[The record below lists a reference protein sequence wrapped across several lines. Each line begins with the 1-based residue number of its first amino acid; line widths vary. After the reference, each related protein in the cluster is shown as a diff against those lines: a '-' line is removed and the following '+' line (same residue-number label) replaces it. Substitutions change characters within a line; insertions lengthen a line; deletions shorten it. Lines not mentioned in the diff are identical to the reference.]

1 MRTIPRRQPKPIRV
15 ALTILA
21 CLTLLAAVPL
31 FAQEVPG
38 GAALAGPFYLMVAV
52 FAVAYIYFALALQTI
67 ARKTNTANG
76 WWAWIPILQIVL
88 SLNVARK
95 PVWWIFLCLIPL
107 VNLVMCIL
115 IWMGIAE
122 ARNRPSWWGILLLVP
137 VVNLIVPGIL
147 AWSDKTP
154 GNSPDGPANDL
165 MAG

>member
-1 MRTIPRRQPKPIRV
+1 MEMSYEDNPPAPTEADQGSVDDSCLPHLARGSSSFCPRGTRRRG
-15 ALTILA
+15 
-21 CLTLLAAVPL
+21 
-31 FAQEVPG
+31 PG
-38 GAALAGPFYLMVAV
+38 GAVLRDGRGFYRC
-52 FAVAYIYFALALQTI
+52 YIYFAFALQTI

-137 VVNLIVPGIL
+137 VVNLIVP
-147 AWSDKTP
+147 AFWP
-154 GNSPDGPANDL
+154 GQTRLQAIALTGRRTI
-165 MAG
+165 

>member
-38 GAALAGPFYLMVAV
+38 GEALAGPFYLMVAV
-52 FAVAYIYFALALQTI
+52 FIVAYIYFAFALQTI
-67 ARKTNTANG
+67 ARKTSTANG
-76 WWAWIPILQIVL
+76 WWAWVSILQICL

-137 VVNLIVPGIL
+137 AVDLIVPAL
-147 AWSDKTP
+147 DR
-154 GNSPDGPANDL
+154 
-165 MAG
+165 

>member
-1 MRTIPRRQPKPIRV
+1 MTVPRRRPKPISAV
-15 ALTILA
+15 LTILA
-21 CLTLLAAVPL
+21 CLTLLGAVPL

-95 PVWWIFLCLIPL
+95 PVWWIILCLVPI
-107 VNLVMCIL
+107 VNIVMWIV

-122 ARNRPSWWGILLLVP
+122 ARNRPTWWGILLLVP
-137 VVNLIVPGIL
+137 LVNLIVPGML
-147 AWSDKTP
+147 AWTDKNP
-154 GNSPDGPANDL
+154 GNSPDRPANNL
-165 MAG
+165 VAG

>member
-1 MRTIPRRQPKPIRV
+1 MTVPRRRPKPISAV
-15 ALTILA
+15 LTILA
-21 CLTLLAAVPL
+21 CLTLLGAVPL

-95 PVWWIFLCLIPL
+95 PVWWIILCLVPI
-107 VNLVMCIL
+107 VNIVMWIV

-137 VVNLIVPGIL
+137 VVNLIVP
-147 AWSDKTP
+147 AFWP
-154 GNSPDGPANDL
+154 GQTRLQAIALTGRRTI
-165 MAG
+165 